1 MDSKLHVEVCKDRYF
16 FEVSTNINGYI
27 YTYVE
32 SIKSS
37 YPKDFQKLKTEVIN
51 RANESFKSKV
61 NESPLKGDFWAIY

>member
-1 MDSKLHVEVCKDRYF
+1 MDNKLHVEVCKDGYF

-32 SIKSS
+32 SIK
-37 YPKDFQKLKTEVIN
+37 PNNPEDFQKLKTEVMH

-61 NESPLKGDFWAIY
+61 NESRL